1 MRQSNVLKKV
11 GLTHESTQV
20 KKRLTEGRV
29 PIATTTIQP
38 EAAKEPGTVP
48 IKIQVEVVSPPNEP
62 LQQKQQIQNI
72 RCNSFHWL
80 VKFDDVAFAV
90 PEFTSKFRCGF
101 IR

>member
-38 EAAKEPGTVP
+38 EAAKEPDTVP

-72 RCNSFHWL
+72 RCNC
-80 VKFDDVAFAV
+80 FDWSATLHLRSQSLHRNLDVGLF
-90 PEFTSKFRCGF
+90 G
-101 IR
+101 II

>member
-38 EAAKEPGTVP
+38 EAAKEPETVP

-62 LQQKQQIQNI
+62 LPQKQQTPNT
-72 RCNSFHWL
+72 RCNSFD
-80 VKFDDVAFAV
+80 F
-90 PEFTSKFRCGF
+90 
-101 IR
+101 